1 MTIEMR
7 QAFGEMLV
15 QLGRENPNIFVLD
28 ADLNTSTRTD
38 LFLNEFP
45 KRFIQ
50 CGIAEQNMFGIA
62 AGLAMSG
69 CIPFP
74 TTFAVFASK
83 RACDQVSIS
92 IAYPKANVKIPG
104 CYPGLP
110 TGKSGATHQ
119 SIEDLAIMRAMP
131 NFLVVD
137 PGDNLELCQ
146 VMRAAVEHEGPVYFR
161 ITRPAVPDLPFP
173 KDYHF
178 QWGNAVTLKEGK
190 DVALLCTGFLTS
202 TCLEAAKM
210 LKEKGISARVDH
222 HPCLKPLDVDAVC
235 TAARCGVVITAE
247 NHSIIGGLGSA
258 VAEALAEHFPQPVTM
273 ARIGVKDKFVET
285 GEIPDLLAKYETRA
299 EDIVKKAE
307 ELLKEKN
314 KTAK

>member
-1 MTIEMR
+1 MSIEMR
-7 QAFGEMLV
+7 EAFGNMLV
-15 QLGRENPNIFVLD
+15 ELGKENPNIFVLD

-38 LFLNEFP
+38 LFFNEFP
-45 KRFIQ
+45 RRSIQ

-74 TTFAVFASK
+74 TTFAVFATK

-119 SIEDLAIMRAMP
+119 SIEDLAIMRATP
-131 NFLVVD
+131 NMLVVD

-146 VMRAAVEHEGPVYFR
+146 VMKAAVEYDGPVYFR
-161 ITRPAVPDLPFP
+161 VTRPTVPDLPFP
-173 KDYHF
+173 KDYKF
-178 QWGNAVTLKEGK
+178 DWGKAVTLREGS
-190 DVALLCTGFLTS
+190 DVALLGTGFMVS
-202 TCLEAAKM
+202 ACLEAADI
-210 LKEKGISARVDH
+210 LASKGISARVDH
-222 HPCLKPLDVDAVC
+222 HPSLKPFDENAVIS
-235 TAARCGVVITAE
+235 ASLCGAIVTAE

-258 VAEALAEHFPQPVTM
+258 VAETLVEKSISHIPMT
-273 ARIGVKDKFVET
+273 RIGVKDKFVET
-285 GEIPDLLAKYETRA
+285 GEIPDLLTKYKTRPI
-299 EDIVKKAE
+299 DIVDAAEKVICRKKQ
-307 ELLKEKN
+307 N
-314 KTAK
+314 